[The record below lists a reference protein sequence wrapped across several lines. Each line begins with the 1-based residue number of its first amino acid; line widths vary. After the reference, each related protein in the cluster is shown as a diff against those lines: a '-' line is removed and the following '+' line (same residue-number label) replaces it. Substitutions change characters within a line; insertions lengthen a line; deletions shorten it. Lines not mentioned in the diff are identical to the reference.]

1 MKFLFDLFPLLLF
14 FAAFKVYDIYVAT
27 GVAIVASFTQVGGY
41 WLKKRQ
47 FETMHLVALGTIVVF
62 GGLTLFLRDD
72 TFIKWKPT
80 IIYWIMGGILLAT
93 QFYGNKTAIE
103 RLLGTQIVIPK
114 HIWARQNL
122 NWAIFFIVLGF
133 LNIYIA
139 FYYALDLDAA
149 ARQDLWVKAKVFGF
163 TGLTFLFVVVQALI
177 MAPHMKEPEDKEKK
191 GDDVIHD

>member
-1 MKFLFDLFPLLLF
+1 MKFLFDLFPLLMF

-27 GVAIVASFTQVGGY
+27 GVAIAASFTQVGGY

-62 GGLTLFLRDD
+62 GGLTLFLHDD

-80 IIYWIMGGILLAT
+80 IIYWIMGGLLLAT
-93 QFYGNKTAIE
+93 QFFGNKTAIE
-103 RLLGTQIVIPK
+103 RLLGKQIAIPK
-114 HIWARQNL
+114 HIWARQNF
-122 NWAIFFIVLGF
+122 NWAIFFVALGF

-149 ARQDLWVKAKVFGF
+149 ARQDLWVKVKVFGF
-163 TGLTFLFVVVQALI
+163 TGLTFVFIIVQALM

-191 GDDVIHD
+191 DDDVIHD